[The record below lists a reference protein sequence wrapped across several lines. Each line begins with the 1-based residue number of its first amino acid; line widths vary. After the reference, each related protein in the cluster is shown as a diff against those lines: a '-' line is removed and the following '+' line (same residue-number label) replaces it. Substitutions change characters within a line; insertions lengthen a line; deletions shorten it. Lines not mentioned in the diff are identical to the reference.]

1 MQVLDIFKYNCCSI
15 LTFNLCRWYLDN
27 WFIWLYISCQIQQTV
42 QGEELP
48 YVFGVPLDGRGLH
61 YDTNY
66 SQQEKLLS
74 EVVMTLW
81 TNFAKTGYLFFFLVR
96 VIILRKEN
104 RIRTYPCIWW
114 KLLTTSV
121 KKLNFCKLSFFIF
134 CVNIKLQ
141 PKVML
146 I

>member
-1 MQVLDIFKYNCCSI
+1 MKTGVDDYV
-15 LTFNLCRWYLDN
+15 
-27 WFIWLYISCQIQQTV
+27 SCQIQQTV

-81 TNFAKTGYLFFFLVR
+81 TNFAKTG
-96 VIILRKEN
+96 
-104 RIRTYPCIWW
+104 
-114 KLLTTSV
+114 
-121 KKLNFCKLSFFIF
+121 
-134 CVNIKLQ
+134 
-141 PKVML
+141 
-146 I
+146 